1 MEFNEEEIKEMQEE
15 ILKECEKKYGIAFK
29 KSLMKIIALERMIP
43 KTVASISR
51 IIPLVKWN
59 DYHDYP
65 TVSALRQYYFYR
77 EENGFSACVS
87 NGGNNGGRILLKES
101 EVFKWI
107 ENKKKVKKTVCQ

>member
-43 KTVASISR
+43 AKQQVRTR
-51 IIPLVKWN
+51 TIPLVKWN

-77 EENGFSACVS
+77 EENGFSACIEY
-87 NGGNNGGRILLKES
+87 GGNNGGRILLKES

-107 ENKKKVKKTVCQ
+107 ESKKKVKKTVCQ